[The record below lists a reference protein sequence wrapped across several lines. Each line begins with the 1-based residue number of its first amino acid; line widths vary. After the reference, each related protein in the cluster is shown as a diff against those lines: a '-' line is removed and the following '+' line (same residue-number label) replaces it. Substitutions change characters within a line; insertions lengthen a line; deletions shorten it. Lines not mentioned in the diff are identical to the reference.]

1 MSALASLQA
10 IRAQVDGY
18 FRWWWSE
25 LQCLMPSRWAAWS
38 RTGRSVEIACKE
50 NGFEVSLQEPRGSG
64 ASQSQ
69 QRPTL
74 AEALASGRSHAD
86 AGRAVR
92 LVVEQ
97 HGYFRRLARI
107 PRAAKHRAGEILDLD
122 IERATPFVRDEVLSG
137 WRVIDDRQGCHE
149 LAIEHVLLKRSR
161 AAALVTAAGAAGF
174 QRVHLACRKEDG
186 VDIEIPLPR
195 SLSPRKTALGRA
207 LHAVNL
213 VSACAIALGPAAAV
227 WLGFGT
233 QQAALRELD
242 SRLEIKESEARAV
255 RATYEHALGLS
266 KQVHLLGERRT
277 GASVAELV
285 EEITR
290 ALPDGAWLT
299 DLEIDGPS
307 VTLIGFARAAPG
319 LIAALDGSGS
329 FRDVSFASPVIRAPR
344 EDADR
349 FIITMRIAAFDAA
362 VRDQLE

>member
-1 MSALASLQA
+1 
-10 IRAQVDGY
+10 
-18 FRWWWSE
+18 
-25 LQCLMPSRWAAWS
+25 
-38 RTGRSVEIACKE
+38 
-50 NGFEVSLQEPRGSG
+50 
-64 ASQSQ
+64 
-69 QRPTL
+69 
-74 AEALASGRSHAD
+74 
-86 AGRAVR
+86 
-92 LVVEQ
+92 
-97 HGYFRRLARI
+97 
-107 PRAAKHRAGEILDLD
+107 
-122 IERATPFVRDEVLSG
+122 
-137 WRVIDDRQGCHE
+137 VIDDRQGCHE